1 MADFV
6 KLEQK
11 HKVLDARFEVSGV
24 DWKTSVLM
32 SSDHHY
38 DSVDCDRKMVKRHFD
53 ICKEN
58 DLPILIFGDFF
69 DAMQGKSDK
78 RSSKGAL
85 DPQLLRTS
93 YINALVD
100 QATEF
105 LAPYAD
111 NIIAWSP
118 GNHETAIQKY
128 AEVDL
133 IELTADRIQG
143 ETGVE
148 IPQMPYAGWIFFR
161 GYKGNR
167 LADTIRMAY
176 KHGSGGGG
184 PVTKGTIQASRRA
197 NYLPDANIV
206 VSGHIH
212 ESWTMEFNR
221 ERITT
226 RGELFQ
232 DTQWHICLPSYKD
245 EYGESGNGWWHETGK
260 SPRPK
265 GAYWLDL
272 SMYHDHS
279 NNLRMALLPRRAI

>member
-1 MADFV
+1 MDI
-6 KLEQK
+6 KLKQK
-11 HKVLDARFEVSGV
+11 DKVLDAHFEVTGV
-24 DWKTSVLM
+24 DWKTSILM
-32 SSDHHY
+32 SSDHHF
-38 DSVDCDRKMVKRHFD
+38 DSIDCDRKMVKRHFD
-53 ICKEN
+53 HCKEN
-58 DLPILIFGDFF
+58 GYPILIFGDFF
-69 DAMQGKSDK
+69 DAMQGKSDR
-78 RSSKGAL
+78 RSSKGSL

-105 LAPYAD
+105 LTPYAK

-133 IELTADRIQG
+133 IELTADRIRG
-143 ETGVE
+143 DTGVA
-148 IPQMPYAGWIFFR
+148 IPQMPYTGWIVFR
-161 GYKGNR
+161 AHKGSKDVDS
-167 LADTIRMAY
+167 LRMAY
-176 KHGSGGGG
+176 THGSGGGG

-197 NYLPDANIV
+197 NYLPDASIV

-212 ESWTMEFNR
+212 ESWVMEMRR
-221 ERITT
+221 ERITQ
-226 RGELFQ
+226 RGKVHQ

-245 EYGESGNGWWHETGK
+245 EYGESGDGWWHETGK

-272 SMYHDHS
+272 SMSHDHS
-279 NNLRMALLPRRAI
+279 DALRLNLLPRRAM